1 MPTSINRR
9 PGYVSSCYDVICDD
23 WDHTCR
29 ALDGVGLRQVGVA
42 IVATA
47 LEAVI
52 TVPVSY
58 LIAQAILTNK
68 R

>member
-1 MPTSINRR
+1 
-9 PGYVSSCYDVICDD
+9 VICDD

-29 ALDGVGLRQVGVA
+29 ALDGVGLRQMGVA

>member
-1 MPTSINRR
+1 M
-9 PGYVSSCYDVICDD
+9 
-23 WDHTCR
+23 
-29 ALDGVGLRQVGVA
+29 GVA

-68 R
+68 P